1 MFDDSEQDIL
11 PHFTEANLFIK
22 QALTENETNRVLVH
36 CTRGISRAASFVTAY
51 MIAEAEFSLE
61 EALTYG
67 ELNREHFA
75 PNKNFLS
82 QLRTFEKVFGK
93 PDLPAEYAQV
103 MMRQLS
109 MPKQSNEEPT
119 NIEVNNSQS

>member
-1 MFDDSEQDIL
+1 
-11 PHFTEANLFIK
+11 
-22 QALTENETNRVLVH
+22 VLVH

-82 QLRTFEKVFGK
+82 QLGTFEKVFGK
-93 PDLPAEYAQV
+93 PDLPAEYANV

-109 MPKQSNEEPT
+109 LKD
-119 NIEVNNSQS
+119 